1 MPYLAMISLQSSK
14 LSACRPVHHPQG
26 HCMHLPHRLTVYPWR
41 VNKTYLHQV
50 SSPVLHLDFTQP
62 ACESCGCQ
70 TPTPR
75 RIRTCFPRRRP
86 VLTRSVFSRGA
97 TDRQIPSQNGTD
109 RSQGAQNKVPRVR
122 SCAEQPARDN
132 TISLVTVPPGV
143 HRDLDPVRN
152 KR

>member
-1 MPYLAMISLQSSK
+1 MSPRPSSSRA
-14 LSACRPVHHPQG
+14 LHAPAP
-26 HCMHLPHRLTVYPWR
+26 LPHCLRTCI
-41 VNKTYLHQV
+41 KSAHQP
-50 SSPVLHLDFTQP
+50 SHLDFTQP
-62 ACESCGCQ
+62 ACESCGYQ

-122 SCAEQPARDN
+122 FCAEQPARDN
-132 TISLVTVPPGV
+132 TISLVTFRSESTATWTLCTINDKNVEAWAQTC
-143 HRDLDPVRN
+143 LSTAA
-152 KR
+152 